1 MEFKIEKYEKPEVIT
16 FNYEELKGELKA
28 KVDHY
33 GNIAYTEDQIK
44 EAKAD
49 KASLNRLKKALNDE
63 RIRIQREYMVPF
75 DNFKSKVDELI
86 KIIDEPVS
94 LIDKQV
100 KAFEEKRKQEKE
112 EKIREKF
119 DEINTLDFLKI
130 EKIWNLKWLNASC
143 SMSKITEEIEETI
156 SKIKGE
162 MQTLAGLAEYSFEA
176 LEFYKQTLDISAA
189 LSRAKEL
196 AELQKKK
203 EEEEK
208 RKAEAEEKR
217 KKEVEKAEAQ
227 KAEAV
232 KEDNKFCQSNPPKE
246 PTPEPVAQ
254 EPVPEVGE
262 WVRFEAYL
270 TVEQA
275 RDLKWF
281 LDTKR
286 IEFRKI

>member
-100 KAFEEKRKQEKE
+100 KTFEEKRKQEKE

-119 DEINTLDFLKI
+119 EEINTLDFLKI
-130 EKIWNLKWLNASC
+130 EKIWNLKWLNASY
-143 SMSKITEEIEETI
+143 SMPKITEEIEETI
-156 SKIKGE
+156 SKIKKE
-162 MQTLAGLAEYSFEA
+162 MQTLAGLAEHSFEA

-196 AELQKKK
+196 AELQKRK

-217 KKEVEKAEAQ
+217 KEEAQ
-227 KAEAV
+227 RTEEI

-246 PTPEPVAQ
+246 PTPEPVVQ

-262 WVRFEAYL
+262 WVRFEAFL

-281 LDTKR
+281 FDTKE

>member
-1 MEFKIEKYEKPEVIT
+1 MEFKIEKYEKPDIIA
-16 FNYEELKGELKA
+16 FNYEELKSELKA
-28 KVDHY
+28 KVDYY
-33 GNIAYTEDQIK
+33 GNIAYAEDQIK

-63 RIRIQREYMVPF
+63 RIRIQREYMAPF
-75 DNFKSKVDELI
+75 DDFKSKVDELI

-94 LIDKQV
+94 VIDKQV
-100 KAFEEKRKQEKE
+100 KNFEEKRKQEKE

-119 DEINTLDFLKI
+119 DEINTLDFLEI
-130 EKIWNLKWLNASC
+130 EKVWNLKWLNASY
-143 SMSKITEEIEETI
+143 SMPKITEEIEETI
-156 SKIKGE
+156 SKIKKE

-208 RKAEAEEKR
+208 RKAEAEAKR
-217 KKEVEKAEAQ
+217 KEETQ

-232 KEDNKFCQSNPPKE
+232 EEANKFCQSNPPKE
-246 PTPEPVAQ
+246 PTPEPVVQ

-262 WVRFEAYL
+262 WVRFEAFL

-275 RDLKWF
+275 KDLKWF
-281 LDTKR
+281 FDTKR